1 MEHKTTFT
9 GLDVNAT
16 ANMYAM
22 SQGYACN
29 VKTTLNIHRVLY
41 ISSTST
47 SVYLIGFTDLANP
60 VFNISNITTSS
71 ISYIRIA

>member
-1 MEHKTTFT
+1 
-9 GLDVNAT
+9 
-16 ANMYAM
+16 M
-22 SQGYACN
+22 SKGYVCN

-47 SVYLIGFTDLANP
+47 SVHLIGFTDLANP

-71 ISYIRIA
+71 VSYVRIA